1 MIMYFNFNL
10 AEKNKRYIRTA
21 YTFME
26 AIGEIGGALEFFYVA
41 VSLLLTPFTYN
52 ISQILIYN

>member
-26 AIGEIGGALEFFYVA
+26 AIGEIGGILEFFYVA
-41 VSLLLTPFTYN
+41 VAFVLTPFTFN
-52 ISQILIYN
+52 IS

>member
-26 AIGEIGGALEFFYVA
+26 AIGEIGVA
-41 VSLLLTPFTYN
+41 VALVLTPFTFN
-52 ISQILIYN
+52 IS